1 MTPEQA
7 LALREPF
14 AAPQIGKL
22 PKPYKKD
29 SPKGICKDCGGYH
42 GLPAAHLDY
51 VGHAAVTDR
60 LLKVDPEWTWEPVA
74 HGPDGLPLLDAN
86 GGLWIRMTIAGVSR
100 LGYGDQTNGKGMK
113 EIIGDALRNAA
124 MRFGVALDLWSKE
137 DLQAE
142 ADDDADATIDDAQ
155 LSTLRDLLAA
165 AEKEEIKFCA
175 WLKVET
181 LESLQADRYQEALSA
196 LNQALKQK
204 QAR

>member
-1 MTPEQA
+1 MTTDQA
-7 LALREPF
+7 SALRAPF
-14 AAPQIGKL
+14 PKEAIGKL
-22 PKPYKKD
+22 PKPYKKE
-29 SPKGICKDCGGYH
+29 SPKGVCKDCGGYH

-74 HGPDGLPLLDAN
+74 TGPDGLPFLDAG
-86 GGLWIRMTIAGVSR
+86 GGLWIRMTVAGVTR
-100 LGYGDQTNGKGMK
+100 LGYGDQTNGKGIK

-142 ADDDADATIDDAQ
+142 ADDDTDATVSDAQ

-165 AEKEEIKFCA
+165 AEKEEVKFCA
-175 WLKVET
+175 WLKVPT
-181 LESLQADRYQEALSA
+181 LEELQAERYEEALSA